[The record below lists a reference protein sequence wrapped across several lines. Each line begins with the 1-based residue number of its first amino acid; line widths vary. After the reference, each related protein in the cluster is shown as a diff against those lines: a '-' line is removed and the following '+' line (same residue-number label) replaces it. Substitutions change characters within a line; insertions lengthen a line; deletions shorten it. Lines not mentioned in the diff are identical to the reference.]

1 MESIVTQQINQI
13 RDIEQRKAL
22 NSWAKQGFV
31 GSVIAGTGFGK
42 SRVGVL
48 AVEYT
53 LKQCLKARPNRYR
66 KKHSYSGKALIL
78 VPTVQLQEQFKEEF
92 YKWGLEGCLDNVEV
106 FCYQSAYKLVGKH
119 YDIVLCDEV
128 HLGLSPE
135 YRKFFKYNTY
145 DNLLCMTAT
154 LPEEEEYR
162 DLLGKIAPT
171 AYSIT
176 LDKCVQL
183 GIVSPYNISC
193 VPVTLTPDEK
203 VAYKKANN
211 SFVQWKYQLGQFNA
225 FESAQ
230 MIMANK
236 NATAGDK
243 QKAIMFYKAIR
254 MRKQIVD
261 FAENKVNKFKEIYKN
276 NTSKRILVFS
286 GANDFTD
293 KLCNSIKPNAMSY
306 HSKKTKKQKEL
317 ALESF
322 KDGSIN
328 VLCSTK
334 ALNQGFDVPD
344 ANMGIICGI
353 TSKSLSM
360 IQRVGRLIRFKE
372 GKVGEIIIL
381 YVADSQEEKWLKNA
395 VKNLKNITWK

>member
-1 MESIVTQQINQI
+1 MESIVTQQVNQI
-13 RDIEQRKAL
+13 RDKEQRKAL
-22 NSWAKQGFV
+22 NAWAHQGFV

-48 AVEYT
+48 AVEHA
-53 LKQCLKARPNRYR
+53 LKYGGL
-66 KKHSYSGKALIL
+66 ALIL
-78 VPTVQLQEQFKEEF
+78 VPTVQLQEQFIEEF
-92 YKWGLEGCLDNVEV
+92 DKWGVNSTNVQII
-106 FCYQSAYKLVGKH
+106 CYQSAYKLKGLH
-119 YDIVLCDEV
+119 YDIVICDEI
-128 HLGLSPE
+128 HLGLSNE

-145 DNLLCMTAT
+145 NKLLCMTAT
-154 LPEEEEYR
+154 LPEELEYK
-162 DLLGKIAPT
+162 DLLEKIAPT
-171 AYSIT
+171 AYTIT

-183 GIVSPYNISC
+183 GIVSPYNITC
-193 VPVTLTPDEK
+193 VPVTLTVDEK
-203 VAYKKANN
+203 AAYKKANN

-230 MIMANK
+230 MIMNNK
-236 NATAGDK
+236 NATSGEK
-243 QKAIMFYKAIR
+243 QKAVMFYRAIR

-261 FAENKVNKFKEIYKN
+261 FAENKINTFKDMYENNKD
-276 NTSKRILVFS
+276 KRILVFG

-293 KLCNSIKPNAMSY
+293 RLCNSIAPNALSY

-372 GKVGEIIIL
+372 GKVGKIIIL

-395 VKNLKNITWK
+395 VKSLKNITWK